1 MADTALLIT
10 GRTEPAEAPRMVEI
24 CRSFAFKLN
33 VGNYESRDFFC
44 SQKGTCTADQQDAMS
59 AELADFCYEQ
69 VMKQVREYSAER
81 KKQIDKRTKTA

>member
-1 MADTALLIT
+1 MDNALLIT
-10 GRTEPAEAPRMVEI
+10 GRAEPTEAPRTVEI

-44 SQKGTCTADQQDAMS
+44 SQKGTCTVDQQDEVS
-59 AELADFCYEQ
+59 ADLAEFCFQQ

-81 KKQIDKRTKTA
+81 QKQIDKRTKTA